1 MGMLRLIVPAIF
13 AGGVAVAVV
22 TAPAALADP
31 LLPSCQTTNG
41 DATSGGQDTEC
52 ATPGNVQIDATP
64 PVYPYP
70 FYDDFYG
77 PGFVI

>member
-13 AGGVAVAVV
+13 AGGVALAVV

-31 LLPSCQTTNG
+31 LLPSCQTTS
-41 DATSGGQDTEC
+41 TGGQDTEC

-77 PGFVI
+77 PGFII